1 MTTTFTKEQLSI
13 MYQGVFDTNQELT
26 HLSTVLANDSD
37 DSYIDCT
44 IERLQVLI
52 KILEEYKLAD

>member
-1 MTTTFTKEQLSI
+1 

-52 KILEEYKLAD
+52 KILEEYTLAD